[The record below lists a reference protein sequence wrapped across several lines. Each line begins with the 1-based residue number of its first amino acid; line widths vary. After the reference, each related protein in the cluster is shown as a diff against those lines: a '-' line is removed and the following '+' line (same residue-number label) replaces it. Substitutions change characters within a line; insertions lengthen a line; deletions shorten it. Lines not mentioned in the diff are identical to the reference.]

1 MNNFLIN
8 IPSPIRQ
15 AFFAVAYVA
24 LGASGREFIGLAT
37 PKPHNAKIP
46 TIVKSESTQKTIAD
60 AEIKILTDGAPIS
73 LKTDAK
79 GYAEAQIQAR
89 NSVQIE
95 ILKAGYITRKETLNL
110 AEKPEIALSID
121 KQSPSCFGDSCTER
135 IPTAAKC
142 NTDATTSNYATGE
155 EFKRTTGLSN
165 VIRIELRYSPKC
177 NAVWAKTVAPPNSI
191 LYLQD
196 ESGSKYSEYTIPK
209 DESTDHHNEMVSG
222 DLRVRA
228 CVQNAQGSN
237 AISCTG
243 FVQSSA
249 QSDNS

>member
-1 MNNFLIN
+1 MRIRLKIMNNFLSN
-8 IPSPIRQ
+8 IPPLIRQ
-15 AFFAVAYVA
+15 VILAATYVT
-24 LGASGREFIGLAT
+24 LGASGREFVSLVT
-37 PKPHNAKIP
+37 PKTQNSKIS

-60 AEIKILTDGAPIS
+60 AEIKILTDAPPIS

-79 GYAEAQIQAR
+79 GYAEAQIQTR

-110 AEKPEIALSID
+110 AEKPDKPFEIALSID
-121 KQSPSCFGDSCTER
+121 KQSPSCFGDSCTAR

-142 NTDATTSNYATGE
+142 STDATTSNYATGE
-155 EFKRTTGLSN
+155 QFKRETGLSN

-196 ESGSKYSEYTIPK
+196 ESGSKYSEY
-209 DESTDHHNEMVSG
+209 SG
-222 DLRVRA
+222 FQLSS
-228 CVQNAQGSN
+228 VQ
-237 AISCTG
+237 
-243 FVQSSA
+243 
-249 QSDNS
+249 